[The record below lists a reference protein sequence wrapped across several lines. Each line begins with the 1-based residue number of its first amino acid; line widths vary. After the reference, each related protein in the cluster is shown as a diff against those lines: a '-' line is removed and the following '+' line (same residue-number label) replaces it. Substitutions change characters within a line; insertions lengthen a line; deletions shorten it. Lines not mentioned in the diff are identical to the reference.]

1 MPLTL
6 PHALPSS
13 MMEPRQSTT
22 VPNVSK
28 TSALGMTVGLAN
40 PTFPNPAIAAPTLKA
55 FNNSL
60 RFIRNSGTSQRNF
73 RPVCFQR
80 KQFNDLSLEEYFNV
94 CAVAPSVMSEE
105 RAELRITG
113 VGVHVEGIEVIQDVE
128 GAHGKP
134 HAVLAGN
141 FEVPKHSFIQRY
153 ISPLPRCV
161 T

>member
-1 MPLTL
+1 
-6 PHALPSS
+6 PSS

-28 TSALGMTVGLAN
+28 TSALGMTVGLDN
-40 PTFPNPAIAAPTLKA
+40 PSFPNLAMVAPTVKA
-55 FNNSL
+55 FNKSL
-60 RFIRNSGTSQRNF
+60 RFIGNCFLWKRTLQRNF

-80 KQFNDLSLEEYFNV
+80 KQFSDLSLEEYFNV
-94 CAVAPSVMSEE
+94 CAVAPFVMSEE

-134 HAVLAGN
+134 YPVLAGN
-141 FEVPKHSFIQRY
+141 FEVPQHSFIQRD

-161 T
+161 A